1 MTAMISDSLPEARGP
16 AAPWPRGVGGEVMQG
31 REAKKK
37 LVPGRLRRALRGA
50 QRSWQAIEP
59 AEPHHRSEEPTVAAA
74 CALLSGAMVAQ
85 GRLEEAWRWLGR
97 AERTLQPEAEPSI
110 EMYRT
115 KYAGLI
121 SEIVDLLAQPSQP
134 APAPSEPARPRE
146 PLTQSETRV
155 LRYLPTHL
163 YAPEIADELC
173 VSVNTVKTHLR
184 HLYQKLGARTRGE
197 AVERARAFGLL
208 APSPMRLTATKD
220 EARGSL

>member
-16 AAPWPRGVGGEVMQG
+16 VAPWPRGVGGEVMQG

-50 QRSWQAIEP
+50 Q
-59 AEPHHRSEEPTVAAA
+59 
-74 CALLSGAMVAQ
+74 
-85 GRLEEAWRWLGR
+85 
-97 AERTLQPEAEPSI
+97 
-110 EMYRT
+110 
-115 KYAGLI
+115 
-121 SEIVDLLAQPSQP
+121 PSQP
-134 APAPSEPARPRE
+134 ALAPSEPARPRE
-146 PLTQSETRV
+146 SLTQSETRV

-220 EARGSL
+220 EA